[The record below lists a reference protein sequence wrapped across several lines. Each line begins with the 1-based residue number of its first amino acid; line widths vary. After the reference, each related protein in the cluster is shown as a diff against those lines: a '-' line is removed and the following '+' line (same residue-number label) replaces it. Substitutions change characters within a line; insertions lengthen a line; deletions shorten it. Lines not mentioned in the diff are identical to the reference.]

1 MKEFFVMFAQY
12 NKDADKTIYGILSKL
27 SNEEREKERGSYYK
41 TLSGLF
47 THVLF
52 GTKYFAGMFQGALA
66 GKSAAVKALEGVA
79 ALEIPQGAVSEDA
92 WKKLGAA
99 QEALDDALI
108 NMARALD
115 EGDLKLPVKI
125 EWYGGKPAEVPL
137 SFMLSQIMA
146 HGTHHR
152 GQISQILDEL
162 GIDNNYSGINVAFL
176 PK

>member
-12 NKDADKTIYGILSKL
+12 NKDADRTIYAILSKL
-27 SNEEREKERGSYYK
+27 SNDQREKERGSYYK

-52 GTKYFAGMFQGALA
+52 GSKFFAGMFQGALA
-66 GKSAAVKALEGVA
+66 GKNAPLKALEGIA
-79 ALEIPQGAVSEDA
+79 ALEIPKGVLSEDA
-92 WKKLGAA
+92 WKKLGAV

-108 NMARALD
+108 NMVLTLD
-115 EGDLKLPVKI
+115 ENDLNLPVKI
-125 EWYGGKPAEVPL
+125 EWFGGKPAEVPL
-137 SFMLSQIMA
+137 SFMLSQLIA

-152 GQISQILDEL
+152 GQVSQILDEL